1 MPEIVYELGVDGVV
15 EARRIMT
22 EMEREQDRALMRLR
36 EREAAETAAYAE
48 DRKITA
54 ERIKLIQAVSK
65 AEEEAHKMN
74 HERSLLA
81 NTEPDN
87 LPKSLGTLDKHKA
100 SIGGVA
106 DAIKLVG
113 KDLDNLGLQSGKTF
127 AMATEGALSVA
138 AALGTGGMAGVVG
151 LATVAVG
158 ALVQGVVAF
167 GNANKVAAAEAQKN
181 FDAFKQTV
189 EGISALITAMQK
201 PLTTDELLA
210 REAQILARRA
220 AAEQRTWDI
229 ILAQDE
235 LARLKRAAAWSGPA
249 SELYEKAIE
258 DQERRI
264 QTIRDE
270 IAEQNR
276 QTNLMRRQQ
285 QEDEEQL
292 GFQKQATE
300 DQKQAEK
307 LREQKKDA
315 AKKVL
320 TDQKAADARLAKEI
334 QDAAGR
340 RAQWETE
347 MGLKGAARRNELLRE
362 EEAERVRIISESIEA
377 EYKLQQAQKNADEA
391 FDSKA
396 ASDAIEAEWQ
406 RMQAVKATTA
416 ALEEKRKAE
425 AAALLATSYA
435 SAANVAFGVSAMLTG
450 PIIAEYT
457 NTLRALG
464 EVNQENYRSFV
475 LFSDELPAIIAKKSQ
490 AIMAGIAAEA
500 TGKALQSTADGIR
513 ETALGAGLIAI
524 PGMQAQASAH
534 FVAAGTHFLAA
545 TAYGAISGVAIAG
558 TAGMAASRGGNGP
571 IPLTRE
577 EQEQNNRGNMGGGGG
592 GGDGGFSGGRISD
605 SRMRDDGP
613 FQVNIYNY
621 PASVNTQNP
630 RTAARAI
637 STAIRSSDVFAER
650 QRR

>member
-1 MPEIVYELGVDGVV
+1 MPEIVYEFGADGVV

-22 EMEREQDRALMRLR
+22 EMEREQDRADARLR
-36 EREAAETAAYAE
+36 EREAAEVAAYAE
-48 DRKITA
+48 DRRMAA

-106 DAIKLVG
+106 DAIKMVG

-158 ALVQGVVAF
+158 ALVQGVVEF

-189 EGISALITAMQK
+189 EGISALIAAMQK

-235 LARLKRAAAWSGPA
+235 LARLKRASAWSGPA
-249 SELYEKAIE
+249 SELYEKAIK

-292 GFQKQATE
+292 AFQKQATE
-300 DQKQAEK
+300 DQKAAEK

-320 TDQKAADARLAKEI
+320 TDQKAADARLAKEF
-334 QDAAGR
+334 QDAANR

-362 EEAERVRIISESIEA
+362 EEAERVRIISEGIEA

-416 ALEEKRKAE
+416 ALEEKRKAD
-425 AAALLATSYA
+425 AAALLATTYA
-435 SAANVAFGVSAMLTG
+435 SAANLAFGASAMVTG
-450 PIIAEYT
+450 PVIAEYT
-457 NTLRALG
+457 SLLRSLG
-464 EVNQENYRSFV
+464 EVNQDNYRSFV
-475 LFSDELPAIIAKKSQ
+475 LFSDELPAIIAKKTQ
-490 AIMAGIAAEA
+490 AILAGIAAEA
-500 TGKALQSTADGIR
+500 TGKALQSTGDGIR
-513 ETALGAGLIAI
+513 EMALGTAMATNPLTA
-524 PGMQAQASAH
+524 AQAPGH
-534 FVAAGTHFLAA
+534 FIAAGTFFAA
-545 TAYGAISGVAIAG
+545 ASAYGAISGVAIGG
-558 TAGMAASRGGNGP
+558 TVAIGAARGGSGP

-577 EQEQNNRGNMGGGGG
+577 EMEQNNRGMGGGGG

-613 FQVNIYNY
+613 FNIYITNM
-621 PASVNTQNP
+621 PASINTQNP